1 MHDYLKGQLMQ
12 ITEELNNLVYDHDRQ
27 YYNEL
32 ILRHRTITNVIYM
45 TREYNDV
52 DIFVSI
58 LKDKIRLEQLAM
70 RTYTKRYFANDINY
84 EDYSYLLNE
93 SEIVTGIYSEVI
105 EFIDLYK

>member
-12 ITEELNNLVYDHDRQ
+12 IIEELNNLAYEHDRQ

-45 TREYNDV
+45 TREYKDV
-52 DIFVSI
+52 DIIAPI

-70 RTYTKRYFANDINY
+70 RTFAKRYFANDINY
-84 EDYSYLLNE
+84 EDYSDLLNE

-105 EFIDLYK
+105 EFIDLWK

>member
-1 MHDYLKGQLMQ
+1 MYDYLKGQLMQ

-45 TREYNDV
+45 TREYKDV

-70 RTYTKRYFANDINY
+70 RTYTKRYFANDITY
-84 EDYSYLLNE
+84 DEYSELTDQSN
-93 SEIVTGIYSEVI
+93 IVIDILSEVI
-105 EFIDLYK
+105 EFINSHK